1 MPRGSKPGER
11 RGGRKKGF
19 RNLRTIWYEKAVDTM
34 KAEGVNPLQVLA
46 RATKGDEVSAL
57 QVRAAIELA
66 KYGWAQL
73 TRVEHTGFG
82 GGPVEVK
89 TYNLAALSVDE
100 LTELY
105 RLREKMQPAEI
116 TDGTAASAVIETKA
130 EEVA

>member
-1 MPRGSKPGER
+1 
-11 RGGRKKGF
+11 
-19 RNLRTIWYEKAVDTM
+19 M